1 MGGGLIFYIYIF
13 QLLEEFW
20 IIYCGKAD
28 MDLFLNLKTVNHKQA
43 YMPGKFSFI
52 FFQRFITI

>member
-20 IIYCGKAD
+20 IIYCGKAE
-28 MDLFLNLKTVNHKQA
+28 MDLF
-43 YMPGKFSFI
+43 
-52 FFQRFITI
+52 